1 MGTREQLN
9 LDSLITEAGG
19 DVAGKAA
26 VAAAIGQKKKKKAAG
41 GGEAEGE
48 GKGAAGAA
56 AADAAPAAA
65 AAGEEEGEEEELSD
79 DSEAV
84 LNLALDSGEEAL
96 LLCFFHVFAGAGTGG
111 ARAGLGM
118 LPGLLPPLSW
128 SPVNSFCITSL
139 FGSSFPRISGL
150 YRSGLPPAESLDK
163 AAGLSEPPWHALDE
177 CWGIP

>member
-9 LDSLITEAGG
+9 LESLITEAGG

-26 VAAAIGQKKKKKAAG
+26 VAAAIGQKKKKAPAG
-41 GGEAEGE
+41 GGGAEGE
-48 GKGAAGAA
+48 RKGAAGAA
-56 AADAAPAAA
+56 AADAAPAAAA

-84 LNLALDSGEEAL
+84 LNLALDSGEEAFFL
-96 LLCFFHVFAGAGTGG
+96 FFFHVFAGAGTGG

-150 YRSGLPPAESLDK
+150 
-163 AAGLSEPPWHALDE
+163 
-177 CWGIP
+177 